1 MNSKKLIRI
10 LEMDGWRLISTK
22 GSHQQYKHPFKK
34 GRVTVPHPSR
44 DFPKGTLASIFK
56 QAGIDKRKYKNI

>member
-1 MNSKKLIRI
+1 MNSREIIRI
-10 LEMDGWRLISTK
+10 LEQNGWRLVATK
-22 GSHQQYKHPFKK
+22 GSHCQYKHPLKN

-56 QAGIDKRKYKNI
+56 QAKIDKKNIK

>member
-1 MNSKKLIRI
+1 MNSREIIKI
-10 LEMDGWRLISTK
+10 LEKDGWQLVGTK
-22 GSHQQYKHPFKK
+22 GSHNQYKHPTKK

-56 QAGIDKRKYKNI
+56 QAGIDKKNYNK